1 MLENLSLKSPSN
13 GLRKT
18 AESHNLVNSM
28 YEHNRLYMYEHSRL
42 VKATLTGIAFAIII
56 CFAINDLDAL
66 FPFIFGGSDTGLIL
80 KSFLLY
86 LPK

>member
-18 AESHNLVNSM
+18 AESHNQVNCM
-28 YEHNRLYMYEHSRL
+28 YEHSRLYMYEHSRM
-42 VKATLTGIAFAIII
+42 VKATLIDIAFALII

-66 FPFIFGGSDTGLIL
+66 FPFNKPL
-80 KSFLLY
+80 
-86 LPK
+86 